1 VAWEQTCC
9 QTGQTVGHLASAAAV
24 VVGFLAG
31 VAGTAGV
38 WPGTVGEVA
47 WPAVAAGVSLAGE
60 EAWLVAPAGL

>member
-1 VAWEQTCC
+1 MAWGQTCC

-24 VVGFLAG
+24 VEGFLAE

-38 WPGTVGEVA
+38 WPGTAGEVA

-60 EAWLVAPAGL
+60 EVWLAAPAGL

>member
-1 VAWEQTCC
+1 
-9 QTGQTVGHLASAAAV
+9 VGHLASAAAV
-24 VVGFLAG
+24 VEGFLAE

-60 EAWLVAPAGL
+60 EVWLAAPAGL